1 MSEYL
6 NNLSWRQETL
16 KRIINQLHT
25 GRSVEEVKH
34 ELAALLAEVDPTE
47 IATLEQAL
55 IAEGMPAMEIKRL
68 CDVHVAVF
76 RDALEARTTQQHLAE
91 AGVPLPAEAFIARMK
106 EENVLADQT
115 LTALEKA
122 ISAGQWSEARSL
134 LQALREHEKHY
145 LRKEN
150 GLFPYLEKRG
160 FSGPSTVMWAIHDDI
175 RAGWKRLAA
184 LLDNH
189 PDTKQVM
196 EVFQT
201 LAQAMRQM
209 FYKEENILFP
219 TAFQLLSDQEWMALA
234 SGEMI
239 TDVPGTA
246 VQEVSALGTQ
256 AAVQPSEAL
265 IPLKVGALTAEQ
277 INLLLTHL
285 PIDVTY
291 VDEHDAVRFYSA
303 TRERIFDRDPAIIGR
318 KVQQCHPPA
327 SVHRVQRILDDF
339 RNNRRDVAE
348 FWIQM
353 GGPVEQGGRF
363 IHIRYFAVRDAQ
375 GAYRGTLEVV
385 QDITAVRKLE
395 GEKRLLDDRE

>member
-34 ELAALLAEVDPTE
+34 EFAALLAEVDPTE